1 MKERQGSVKKPIAL
15 TTVQIRKG
23 THRRLQSYCKNRKPR
38 FSMTDVADD
47 AINEF
52 LDRIE
57 FSKAEGK
64 AAS

>member
-1 MKERQGSVKKPIAL
+1 
-15 TTVQIRKG
+15 VQIRKN
-23 THRRLQSYCKNRKPR
+23 THRRLQSYCKNRNPR
-38 FSMTDVADD
+38 FSLADVADG

-57 FSKAEGK
+57 FAKPKDK